1 MSSGYVI
8 PTNPLELASRV
19 QYHDPRFEEDDEEY
33 LDPEEAEVRNVS
45 LDTFASYFP
54 DGDYESRIVPLL
66 DRIPEREADFIEM
79 YFLQKKIQA
88 DIAQIFGV
96 TQAAVSYRLVRGV
109 KRLKFLITI
118 PQVTEEEL
126 RADLPKIFP
135 ARLGCPV
142 CERSSNRDCPVC
154 HGSRIILLD
163 VEILVGMWGI
173 TCQSKVADKLGLTQG
188 RVRHRFFRA
197 VGTLASAAKVDERFL
212 PYHQI
217 FSIMSSKKF
226 NILHEVR
233 LPQWA
238 DRGVDECA

>member
-1 MSSGYVI
+1 MSSSGYVI
-8 PTNPLELASRV
+8 PVSPLELASRV
-19 QYHDPRFEEDDEEY
+19 QCTDSRFDEEDEN
-33 LDPEEAEVRNVS
+33 LDPEELEALNVS

-54 DGDYESRIVPLL
+54 DGDFESRVVPLL
-66 DRIPEREADFIEM
+66 DRIPELEADFIDM
-79 YFLQKKIQA
+79 YFLKRKIQA

-96 TQAAVSYRLVRGV
+96 TQAAVSYRLDRGV

-118 PQVTEEEL
+118 PQITEEDL
-126 RADLPKIFP
+126 RTDLPKIFP
-135 ARLGCPV
+135 AKLGCSV
-142 CERSSNRDCPVC
+142 CERNANRHCLVC
-154 HGSRIILLD
+154 GGTRMILLD

-173 TCQSKVADKLGLTQG
+173 TCQSKVASKLGLTQG

-197 VGTLASAAKVDERFL
+197 VGTLAAAAKADERYL

-217 FSIMSSKKF
+217 FSAMALKKF